1 MTGDRPPRL
10 KIRLLVADD
19 ESLMR
24 HSLTN
29 LLALAED
36 IEIVGEAADGQE
48 AVELAIGREADI
60 VLMDIGMPR
69 LDGII
74 ATHRLAER
82 APDVKV
88 VILTIYSDDDRV
100 FRALQAGARGY
111 LLKDT
116 NSEDILRAIRGVH
129 AGEGILHAGL
139 VGRVLQQFARQSKL
153 NSAQEKLFAELT
165 PREREVLELLAEGL
179 SNKDIARRL
188 SITEKTVK
196 HHVSSILSNLQVN
209 SRTEAAVRASQAGL
223 GRRTDGRRRQP
234 ICILDAP
241 SNLGLSPPAEGR
253 EPGVRRLAQALRAH
267 GIVTRLGALDA
278 GSVPPPPYRPERDP
292 VTGGRN
298 GDVIPAY
305 SARLAAVIGEQVDR
319 SRFCVVLGGD
329 CSILL
334 GAMLALRRRGH
345 YGLLFIDGHL
355 DFRHP
360 GNTDVL
366 SAAAGEELAL
376 VTGRGPAPLTNI
388 DGLRPY
394 VDDADVVALGER
406 EHDPQTADIHD
417 TKITVLDLTRIRAL
431 GRPGQAAQ
439 RAVDKLVAR
448 RLDGFWIHL
457 DLDVLDSALMPAV
470 DSPQPDGFTYNELSE
485 VLGVAAASPLAVGV
499 EITIFDPDLDPG
511 GTLARQLM
519 EALVAGFRAT
529 RR

>member
-1 MTGDRPPRL
+1 MTGDRPPRQ

-19 ESLMR
+19 ESVMR
-24 HSLTN
+24 HSLTS
-29 LLALAED
+29 LLAMAED
-36 IEIVGEAADGQE
+36 IEIVGEAADGHE
-48 AVELAIGREADI
+48 AVELAIGRKADI

-69 LDGII
+69 LDGIA
-74 ATHRLAER
+74 ATRRLAER

-88 VILTIYSDDDRV
+88 VILTIYSEDDRV
-100 FRALQAGARGY
+100 FQALRAGARGY
-111 LLKDT
+111 LLKDA
-116 NSEDILRAIRGVH
+116 SPEDILRAIREVH
-129 AGEGILHAGL
+129 AGDAILHRGL
-139 VGRVLQQFARQSKL
+139 GGRVMQEFARLSKL
-153 NSAQEKLFAELT
+153 NSGQEKLFAELT
-165 PREREVLELLAEGL
+165 PREQEVLELLAGGL

-196 HHVSSILSNLQVN
+196 HHVSSILSKLQVN
-209 SRTEAAVRASQAGL
+209 SRTEAALLASRAGL
-223 GRRTDGRRRQP
+223 GRRPDSRRRQP
-234 ICILDAP
+234 ICVLDAP

-253 EPGVRRLAQALRAH
+253 EPGVRRLAQALRAQ
-267 GIVTRLGALDA
+267 GIVTRIGALDA
-278 GSVPPPPYRPERDP
+278 GIVTPPPYRPERDP
-292 VTGGRN
+292 VSGGRN
-298 GDVIPAY
+298 GDVIPGY
-305 SARLAAVIGEQVDR
+305 SARLATAIGEQIDR

-360 GNTDVL
+360 GNTDVM
-366 SAAAGEELAL
+366 SAGAGEDLAL
-376 VTGRGPAPLTNI
+376 VTGRGAASLTNI

-417 TKITVLDLTRIRAL
+417 TEITVLDLTRIRAL
-431 GRPGQAAQ
+431 GRPGHAAQ
-439 RAVDKLVAR
+439 RAVDHLVAR

-457 DLDVLDSALMPAV
+457 DVDVLNSALMPAV
-470 DSPQPDGFTYNELSE
+470 DSPQPDGLTYSELSE

-499 EITIFDPDLDPG
+499 EITIFDPDLDPD

-519 EALVAGFRAT
+519 EAVVAGVRAAG
-529 RR
+529 R